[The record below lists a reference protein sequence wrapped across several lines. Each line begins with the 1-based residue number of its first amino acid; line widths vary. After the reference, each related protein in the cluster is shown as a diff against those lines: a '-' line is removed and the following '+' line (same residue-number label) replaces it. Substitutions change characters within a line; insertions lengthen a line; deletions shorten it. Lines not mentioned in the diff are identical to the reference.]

1 MKTGNVLTAANRSYS
16 VAAQTP
22 PVLWRFAKRKPL
34 GAIGG
39 VIVVVMIII
48 AIIAPF
54 TAPHDPYELNLID
67 KYAPPGGAIEDGKMF
82 ILGSDSLGRDI
93 LSRIMYGARI
103 SLYVGLLSV
112 GLGVTLGAALGIV
125 SGYLGGKVDLVVQRV
140 VDAFMAFPALVFA
153 LGILAAL
160 GPSLNNVV
168 LTLVLLFIPGSARV
182 VRSQALAVKETIYV
196 DAARAIGASDQR
208 IIMRHVLP
216 NCLAPYL
223 VFATAN
229 LGLAIVIEAS
239 LTFLGVGTPIDV
251 PSWGGMLSVAG
262 AKYVEVAPWLLLF
275 PSIAVVLAVFGFN
288 LLGDALR
295 DVLDPRLRGTQ

>member
-1 MKTGNVLTAANRSYS
+1 MCL
-16 VAAQTP
+16 
-22 PVLWRFAKRKPL
+22 
-34 GAIGG
+34 
-39 VIVVVMIII
+39 VVM
-48 AIIAPF
+48 AVVAPF
-54 TAPHDPYELNLID
+54 AAPHDPYELNLRY
-67 KYAPPGGAIEDGKMF
+67 KYASPGEANGNEQTYL
-82 ILGSDSLGRDI
+82 LGSDSLGRDI

-103 SLYVGLLSV
+103 SLYVGFISV
-112 GLGVTLGAALGIV
+112 GVGVTAGAFAGVV
-125 SGYLGGKVDLVVQRV
+125 SGYLGGKIDLVVQRV

-182 VRSQALAVKETIYV
+182 VRSQALSVTESTYV
-196 DAARAIGASDQR
+196 DAARAIGASDR
-208 IIMRHVLP
+208 RVILRHVIP
-216 NCLAPYL
+216 NCMAPYL

-262 AKYVEVAPWLLLF
+262 AKYVEVAPWLLMF
-275 PSIAVVLAVFGFN
+275 PSIAVVLTVFGFN

-295 DVLDPRLRGTQ
+295 DVLDPRLRGTN

>member
-1 MKTGNVLTAANRSYS
+1 MRTRTILREYQFVGTGGRIAVG
-16 VAAQTP
+16 
-22 PVLWRFAKRKPL
+22 LWRFAKRKPL

-39 VIVVVMIII
+39 MIVLCLVLV
-48 AIIAPF
+48 AIVAPF
-54 TAPHDPYELNLID
+54 TAPLDPYELHLTD
-67 KYAPPGGAIEDGKMF
+67 KYASPGQQNGFGETF
-82 ILGSDSLGRDI
+82 LLGSDSLGRDI
-93 LSRIMYGARI
+93 LSRVMYGARI

-112 GLGVTLGAALGIV
+112 GVGVSLGAFLGIV

-168 LTLVLLFIPGSARV
+168 LTLILLFIPGSARV
-182 VRSQALAVKETIYV
+182 VRSQALSVTESVYV

-208 IIMRHVLP
+208 IILRHVLP

-251 PSWGGMLSVAG
+251 PSWGGMLAVAG
-262 AKYVEVAPWLLLF
+262 AKYVEVAPWLLIF

-295 DVLDPRLRGTQ
+295 DVLDPRLRGTG

>member
-1 MKTGNVLTAANRSYS
+1 MNTGSVLRESRLSEAGGHLVSGLY
-16 VAAQTP
+16 
-22 PVLWRFAKRKPL
+22 RFARRKPL

-39 VIVVVMIII
+39 VIVVCLVVM
-48 AIIAPF
+48 AVVAPF
-54 TAPHDPYELNLID
+54 AAPHDPYELNLRY
-67 KYAPPGGAIEDGKMF
+67 KYASPGEANGNEQTYL
-82 ILGSDSLGRDI
+82 LGSDSLGRDI

-103 SLYVGLLSV
+103 SLYVGFISV
-112 GLGVTLGAALGIV
+112 GVGVTVGAFAGVV
-125 SGYLGGKVDLVVQRV
+125 SGYLGGKIDLVVQRV

-182 VRSQALAVKETIYV
+182 VRSQALSVTESIYV
-196 DAARAIGASDQR
+196 DAARAIGASDR
-208 IIMRHVLP
+208 RVILRHVIP
-216 NCLAPYL
+216 NCMAPYL

-262 AKYVEVAPWLLLF
+262 AKYVEVAPWLLMF
-275 PSIAVVLAVFGFN
+275 PSIAVVLTVFGFN

-295 DVLDPRLRGTQ
+295 DVLDPRLRGTN

>member
-1 MKTGNVLTAANRSYS
+1 MNTETVLRESRFADTGGQIASGI
-16 VAAQTP
+16 
-22 PVLWRFAKRKPL
+22 WRFARRKPL

-39 VIVVVMIII
+39 VLVLCLVVM
-48 AIIAPF
+48 AIVAPF
-54 TAPHDPYELNLID
+54 AAPHDPYQLNLIY
-67 KYAPPGGAIEDGKMF
+67 KYASPGQPNGDGQAF
-82 ILGSDSLGRDI
+82 LLGSDSLGRDI

-103 SLYVGLLSV
+103 SLYVGFLSV
-112 GLGVTLGAALGIV
+112 GVGVTVGALAGIV
-125 SGYLGGKVDLVVQRV
+125 SGYLGGKIDLVVQRV

-168 LTLVLLFIPGSARV
+168 FTLVLLFIPGSSRV
-182 VRSQALAVKETIYV
+182 VRSQALSVSQSVYV
-196 DAARAIGASDQR
+196 DAARAIGASDTR
-208 IIMRHVLP
+208 IILRHVLP

-262 AKYVEVAPWLLLF
+262 AKYVEVAPWLLIF
-275 PSIAVVLAVFGFN
+275 PSIAVILTVFGFN

-295 DVLDPRLRGTQ
+295 DVLDPRLRGTT

>member
-1 MKTGNVLTAANRSYS
+1 MKTGNVLIAANRGYS

-22 PVLWRFAKRKPL
+22 PVLWRFAKKKPL

-39 VIVVVMIII
+39 VFVVVMVVV

-54 TAPHDPYELNLID
+54 TVPLDPYELNLVH
-67 KYAPPGGAIEDGKMF
+67 KYAAPGGTTDNGKTF
-82 ILGSDSLGRDI
+82 YLGSDSLGRDI
-93 LSRIMYGARI
+93 LSRVMYGARI

-112 GLGVTLGAALGIV
+112 GVGVTLGAALGIV
-125 SGYLGGKVDLVVQRV
+125 SGYMGGKVDLVVQRI

-168 LTLVLLFIPGSARV
+168 LTLILLFIPGAARV
-182 VRSQALAVKETIYV
+182 VRSQALSVKLTTYV
-196 DAARAIGASDQR
+196 DAARAVGASDAR
-208 IIMRHVLP
+208 IILRHVVP
-216 NCLAPYL
+216 NCMAPYL
-223 VFATAN
+223 VFVTAN

-262 AKYVEVAPWLLLF
+262 AKYVEVAPWLLIF